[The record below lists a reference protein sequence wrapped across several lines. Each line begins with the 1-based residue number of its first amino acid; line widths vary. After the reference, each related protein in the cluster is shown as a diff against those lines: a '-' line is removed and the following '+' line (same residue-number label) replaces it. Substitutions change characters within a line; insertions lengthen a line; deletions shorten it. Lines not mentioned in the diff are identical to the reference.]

1 MLLLQQHTTAIIV
14 IISTWLEAF
23 CLHYMLQLGLRRVAA
38 AAAASSSSV
47 DFLLLITCTEGWRST
62 LPLSGFIPN

>member
-1 MLLLQQHTTAIIV
+1 MLMLQQHTTAIIV
-14 IISTWLEAF
+14 IITTWLVAF
-23 CLHYMLQLGLRRVAA
+23 CLHYMLQLGLRRVA

-62 LPLSGFIPN
+62 LLVSGFIPN